1 MADHHPEIPLRQET
15 LILASG
21 SPRRRHLLRKA
32 GIPFEAVVS
41 AVEEWHRM
49 HASPIDLVRRNAA
62 LKARAVALRLPGSPV
77 LAADTIVSIDS
88 ILLNKPA
95 DLEEARK
102 MLQRLSGRSHTVVTA
117 VCLIWMEREIDDA
130 VCATSRVTF
139 RVLNPETIDAYFC
152 MVNPLDKA
160 GAYGIQEGRELII
173 ERFEGS
179 LSNIMGL
186 PMEETEALLDRYD
199 LLCALRKDR

>member
-1 MADHHPEIPLRQET
+1 MERASVSEAGGATDLNQQRYSSIISRLAIDCGSLFVSLMADHHPEIPLRQET

-49 HASPIDLVRRNAA
+49 DASPIDLVRRNAA

-88 ILLNKPA
+88 ILFC
-95 DLEEARK
+95 
-102 MLQRLSGRSHTVVTA
+102 S
-117 VCLIWMEREIDDA
+117 
-130 VCATSRVTF
+130 
-139 RVLNPETIDAYFC
+139 ETIR
-152 MVNPLDKA
+152 
-160 GAYGIQEGRELII
+160 GII
-173 ERFEGS
+173 S
-179 LSNIMGL
+179 
-186 PMEETEALLDRYD
+186 
-199 LLCALRKDR
+199 